1 MPYIHIYILC
11 EKKTCI
17 HNIYIYTH
25 TSTISHIPTSTA
37 SPKVRIM
44 PCSRTDFTVA
54 SRNPGLTSPGKSG
67 KSPSFGEKF
76 GEILLEIFCKLVLG
90 NILSLFG
97 KSPSFGNEFYWKY
110 YWEFLCSSIG
120 MFPWSD
126 ELLLIKIRYSI
137 NNTVK
142 NHVVS
147 PKKIETVKFVTIVGL
162 DVT

>member
-1 MPYIHIYILC
+1 MKKHVYIIY
-11 EKKTCI
+11 
-17 HNIYIYTH
+17 IYIYTH

-54 SRNPGLTSPGKSG
+54 SRSPGLTSPGKSG
-67 KSPSFGEKF
+67 KSPSLGEKF

-97 KSPSFGNEFYWKY
+97 K
-110 YWEFLCSSIG
+110 FLCQCSSIG